1 MQAFLDYHA
10 AAKKATT
17 LAELLPYLSAEYRA
31 MLESR
36 PKEDQPVWLGRL
48 KDATVKDLKVTKE
61 TIAEAKCTLEA
72 TGTSAKGNAVRGKI
86 MLVKEG
92 GAWKLDEQFWVT

>member
-1 MQAFLDYHA
+1 VAG
-10 AAKKATT
+10 
-17 LAELLPYLSAEYRA
+17 
-31 MLESR
+31 
-36 PKEDQPVWLGRL
+36 PVEGRHG
-48 KDATVKDLKVTKE
+48 E
-61 TIAEAKCTLEA
+61 GPEGNEGTIAEAKCTLEA